1 MAKRCAVV
9 FYSLSG
15 NTRLVAQAIA
25 DEVDGDQIAELVE
38 LRLKR
43 PLEQGVKAYVLGGFQ
58 AYFRWRPALLP
69 LETQPA
75 DAVASCDLLFVGTP
89 TWAGNMAPAVRSF
102 LHDQRLAGKQVAFF
116 ATCAESPGRA
126 LEEMRELARSRGVA
140 DAGASCAVLG
150 DIALLKPLE
159 ETAATLEKTLAWT
172 REMLAKAR

>member
-25 DEVDGDQIAELVE
+25 DEVNGDQIAELVE

-43 PLEQGVKAYVLGGFQ
+43 PMPEGLMGFMRGGFE
-58 AYFRWRPALLP
+58 AFFRVRSPLLP

-102 LHDQRLAGKQVAFF
+102 LHDQRLAGKQGAFF
-116 ATCAESPGRA
+116 ATCADSPGRA
-126 LEEMRELARSRGVA
+126 LEEMRELARSRGLA

-150 DIALLKPLE
+150 DIALPKPLE
-159 ETAATLEKTLAWT
+159 ETAATVEKTLAWT